1 MAKNSLESFLYEFKD
16 TLFSDTTEQLST
28 DEERTK
34 INEKFSEISDWL
46 DEDGFD
52 STPEVISK
60 ILFFHLWHWT
70 LTLTPYN
77 VFAIV

>member
-60 ILFFHLWHWT
+60 ILLVHL
-70 LTLTPYN
+70 
-77 VFAIV
+77 

>member
-60 ILFFHLWHWT
+60 ILFFHL
-70 LTLTPYN
+70 
-77 VFAIV
+77 